1 MMRPNPVTTDD
12 ERTLRR
18 LLGEAGLAPWA
29 GELVEVAEHGIA
41 LGTRPAGFDGP
52 EPFSRCGGVP
62 AVPPGF
68 VWPGTESGP
77 EAVPDCF
84 VAQIDLTEV
93 ASADVNGLLPPRGL
107 LYFFFPGDDGF
118 RGRDPVSV
126 LHFPDHTAADTAPYD
141 VASDPAFAD
150 PEAGWGAPPW
160 EFTGPPAPLYA
171 AGKALLATV
180 FRFHDEPL
188 VDLPE
193 EAMDRLFA
201 LPATALDVAPQHR
214 ASMVLLGPDRDPDQ
228 YVVPPHG
235 RGPERVL
242 LAAGRPDF
250 TGCPLY
256 YVIRD
261 EDLAAADFGGVEAVT
276 VQH

>member
-1 MMRPNPVTTDD
+1 MTRPNPVTADD
-12 ERTLRR
+12 GRTLRR
-18 LLGEAGLAPWA
+18 LIGDAGLGSWE
-29 GELVEVAEHGIA
+29 GELMGLAEHGIA
-41 LGTRPAGFDGP
+41 LGPRPAGHRGP

-68 VWPGTESGP
+68 VWPGAEPGP
-77 EAVPDCF
+77 DALPDCF
-84 VAQIDLTEV
+84 VAQIDLAEV
-93 ASADVNGLLPPRGL
+93 APADANHLLPPRGL
-107 LYFFFPGDDGF
+107 LYFFFPGHDGF
-118 RGRDPVSV
+118 GGRDAVTV
-126 LHFPDHTAADTAPYD
+126 LHFPDATADGTAPYD

-171 AGKALLATV
+171 AGKAMLAQAV
-180 FRFHDEPL
+180 RFHDDPP

-193 EAMDRLFA
+193 EAVDRLSA
-201 LPATALDVAPQHR
+201 LPSAALDVAPRHG
-214 ASMVLLGPDRDPDQ
+214 AWMVLLGPDPETDQ
-228 YVVPPHG
+228 YVVPPRG
-235 RGPERVL
+235 RGPERIL
-242 LAAGRPDF
+242 LAAGRPEF

-261 EDLAAADFGGVEAVT
+261 EDLAAADFGRVEAVT